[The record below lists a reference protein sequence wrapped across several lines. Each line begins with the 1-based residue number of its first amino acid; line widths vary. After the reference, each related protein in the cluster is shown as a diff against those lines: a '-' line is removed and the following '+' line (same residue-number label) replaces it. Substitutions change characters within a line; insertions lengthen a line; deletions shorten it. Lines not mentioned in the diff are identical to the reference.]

1 VNSVDRLTERADKLT
16 SAVRAE
22 LTR

>member
-16 SAVRAE
+16 STVRAE